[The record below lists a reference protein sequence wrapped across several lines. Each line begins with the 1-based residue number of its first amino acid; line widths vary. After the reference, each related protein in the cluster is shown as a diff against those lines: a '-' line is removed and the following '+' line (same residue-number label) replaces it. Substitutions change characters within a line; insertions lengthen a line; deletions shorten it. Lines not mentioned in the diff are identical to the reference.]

1 MDGEPLPTARG
12 RPSFGPYTRL
22 AGSAD
27 SVKGTDGFPEC
38 GRTDGNRA
46 PDLDKGECEPISQHQ
61 DRPSTPDLVPM
72 RLGQRTCPWRSRA
85 RAIPHPSSS
94 RASPRGAGRAPV
106 PVQPCST
113 SHRAGVRTPPL
124 HAPNGADTEGC
135 PGGWGGSRQVLL
147 APKATFHV
155 AEDKTRVKGQCQDTP
170 SPAHSP
176 RHRKVQKPPSPR
188 PLPLKDPGAP
198 WPRVWHCHL
207 SCLGFPTSQGC
218 CKDPASPQRQS
229 TQNRAGH
236 TAGTHSTLT
245 TLPCSCHHLHRS
257 LSLPFKS
264 TRGSSEA
271 PSPAELPRGHQD

>member
-1 MDGEPLPTARG
+1 MGSPNAEG
-12 RPSFGPYTRL
+12 RTETGPQTWTRVNVSPSRSIRTDPRPRTLSPCGWGSAPACGTPGPGPY
-22 AGSAD
+22 
-27 SVKGTDGFPEC
+27 
-38 GRTDGNRA
+38 
-46 PDLDKGECEPISQHQ
+46 
-61 DRPSTPDLVPM
+61 
-72 RLGQRTCPWRSRA
+72 
-85 RAIPHPSSS
+85 
-94 RASPRGAGRAPV
+94 
-106 PVQPCST
+106 
-113 SHRAGVRTPPL
+113 RTPRPPGHPPGAPGGL
-124 HAPNGADTEGC
+124 PSPFSPAQRPTERGSGRRLSMPNGADTEGC